1 MSRQVISRP
10 ISRKPVL
17 YMLDTNT
24 VAYVIDGRS
33 PAASAMLKDASQHAS
48 IAISAITAAE
58 IFYGL
63 AMKPAAFRFRAAVEA
78 FLEAVEIRNWDA
90 ETAQA
95 YGTLRAQMKSSGKR
109 LSNMDML
116 IAAQAIA
123 ADAILVTCDKA
134 FQHIEALRP
143 VANWATDIH

>member
-1 MSRQVISRP
+1 MSRK

-33 PAASAMLKDASQHAS
+33 QAAGAMLKDVSHHAS

-58 IFYGL
+58 LFYGL
-63 AMKPAAFRFRAAVEA
+63 AKKPAAVRFRTAIEE
-78 FLEAVEIRNWDA
+78 FLESVEILNWSI
-90 ETAQA
+90 ETAQV
-95 YGTLRAQMKSSGKR
+95 YGTLRAQMEASGKN
-109 LSNMDML
+109 LSTMDML

-123 ADAILVTCDKA
+123 ADAILVTRDRA
-134 FQHIEALRP
+134 FQHVEALRP
-143 VANWATDIH
+143 VANWATDV